1 MTHALG
7 KVGLI
12 GPGAIGG
19 FYGGMLALAGEDVNF
34 LFRSTYDAVVEHG
47 LTLVHHADACKQ
59 TKVSPLHAYDHA
71 KSIGVC
77 DWVIVAAKATAND
90 RLAEMMSPMVG
101 PSTRLLTLQNGMGNV
116 ENLLHLFGK
125 DRTVVGALCFTCI
138 NRTGDGVIE
147 SLLPGYVQF
156 GQLGQKLSP
165 EAQTV
170 VHAFSNAG
178 IKVRTSDS
186 LDEALWRKLC
196 WNVPFNGLS
205 IAAGG
210 ITTDLI
216 LADPELKNRAYALM
230 LEVQASALAHGV
242 EIEDAFLNRQFELT
256 EPMGPYK
263 PSSLIDYMDGKPV
276 EVDAIWGEPLRRA
289 QSKRV
294 EVPEMDRIYR
304 ELNRIMKGQL
314 NLAR

>member
-1 MTHALG
+1 MSLNLG
-7 KVGLI
+7 RIGLV

-19 FYGGMLALAGEDVNF
+19 YYGGMLALAGEDVNF
-34 LFRSTYDAVVEHG
+34 LFRSTYDAVVQHG

-71 KSIGVC
+71 QSIGVC

-90 RLAEMMSPMVG
+90 RLAEMMSPLVG

-138 NRTGDGVIE
+138 NRTEDGVIE

-156 GQLGQKLSP
+156 GQLGQKLAP

-178 IKVRTSDS
+178 IKVRTADS

-196 WNVPFNGLS
+196 WNIPFNGLS

-216 LADPELKNRAYALM
+216 LSNPELKQRAWDLM
-230 LEVQASALAHGV
+230 LEVQTVARAYGV
-242 EIEDAFLNRQFELT
+242 EIEDAFLHCQFELT

-263 PSSLIDYMDGKPV
+263 PSSLIDFLAGKPV
-276 EVDAIWGEPLRRA
+276 EIDAIWGEPLRRGI
-289 QSKRV
+289 SKSLAMPQTERLL
-294 EVPEMDRIYR
+294 D
-304 ELNRIMKGQL
+304 ELRQ
-314 NLAR
+314 ATQ

>member
-1 MTHALG
+1 MATSLG
-7 KVGLI
+7 KVGII

-19 FYGGMLALAGEDVNF
+19 FYGGMLALAGEDVHF
-34 LFRSTYDAVVEHG
+34 LFRSTYDAVIEHG
-47 LTLVHHADACKQ
+47 LTLVHHADAYKQ

-71 KSIGVC
+71 DSIGVC

-116 ENLLHLFGK
+116 ENLLRLFGR
-125 DRTVVGALCFTCI
+125 DRPVVGGLCFTCI
-138 NRTGDGVIE
+138 NRTADGVIE

-156 GQLGQKLSP
+156 GQLGQQLSS
-165 EAQTV
+165 EVQII

-216 LADPELKNRAYALM
+216 LADPELKNRAHALM
-230 LEVQASALAHGV
+230 LEVQAAARTYGV
-242 EIEDAFLNRQFELT
+242 EIEDAFLDRQFELT

-263 PSSLIDYMDGKPV
+263 PSSLIDYLDGKPV

-289 QSKRV
+289 QRKGV
-294 EVPEMDRIYR
+294 DVPEMDRIYR
-304 ELNRIMKGQL
+304 ELQSKMKG
-314 NLAR
+314 

>member
-1 MTHALG
+1 MTHTLG

-19 FYGGMLALAGEDVNF
+19 FYGGMLALAGEDVHF

-59 TKVSPLHAYDHA
+59 TKVSPLQAYNRA
-71 KSIGVC
+71 ESIGVC

-90 RLAEMMSPMVG
+90 QLAEMMSPMVG

-116 ENLLHLFGK
+116 ENLFRLFGK
-125 DRTVVGALCFTCI
+125 NRTVVGGLCFTCI
-138 NRTGDGVIE
+138 NRTSEGVIE
-147 SLLPGYVQF
+147 NLLPGYVQF

-165 EAQTV
+165 EAQTA

-216 LADPELKNRAYALM
+216 LADPALKNRAQVLM
-230 LEVQASALAHGV
+230 LEVQAGARAHGV
-242 EIEDAFLNRQFELT
+242 EIEDAFLEKQFELT

-263 PSSLIDYMDGKPV
+263 PSSLIDYLDGKPV

-289 QSKRV
+289 QEKGRM
-294 EVPEMDRIYR
+294 VPEMDRLFR
-304 ELNRIMKGQL
+304 ELQHKM
-314 NLAR
+314 